1 MLMHHALKLLKRRT
15 GLTNARQVKLIEHWY
30 ETAVRRLRKELAA
43 RRAADFLC
51 AAK

>member
-1 MLMHHALKLLKRRT
+1 MLTHHALKLLKRRT

-30 ETAVRRLRKELAA
+30 ETAVRRLRKESAA